1 MRSKLFKREQVK
13 DSPAFNAPLAQPH
26 DVLSHQRHQRVV
38 RFRKTKGP
46 ARVREGCGH
55 DSDLIGSKVRPA
67 RKGAIG
73 MPHPTAFSPPTHLH
87 SVEKGEL
94 VSDAGG

>member
-13 DSPAFNAPLAQPH
+13 DSPAFNAPLAQHH

-55 DSDLIGSKVRPA
+55 DSDLIRLKSSSR
-67 RKGAIG
+67 
-73 MPHPTAFSPPTHLH
+73 
-87 SVEKGEL
+87 EKRRNRH
-94 VSDAGG
+94 ATPNRI